1 LICSYDNAIS
11 VKYVNKKNQRS
22 IWVIQKNIEDVEKW
36 VPKKEELVKEIKE
49 NQKGEDV
56 FVIKANPLCEI

>member
-1 LICSYDNAIS
+1 MADY
-11 VKYVNKKNQRS
+11 KG
-22 IWVIQKNIEDVEKW
+22 
-36 VPKKEELVKEIKE
+36 IKE